1 VSEAGV
7 EPKMIAF
14 TCNWCTYVGADLA
27 SEVEILKRG

>member
-1 VSEAGV
+1 
-7 EPKMIAF
+7 MIAF